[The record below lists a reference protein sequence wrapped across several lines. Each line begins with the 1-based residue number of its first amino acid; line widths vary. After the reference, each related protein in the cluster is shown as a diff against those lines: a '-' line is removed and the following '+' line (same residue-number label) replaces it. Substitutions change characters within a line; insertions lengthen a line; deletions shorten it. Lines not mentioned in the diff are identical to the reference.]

1 MDVTPYTDFIKK
13 TCKRLAYPY
22 HDDIIQDVTIK
33 LLTAEPQHENIKG
46 YIYCTCRTVYID
58 HLRKRK
64 YTLPEKTYPTSCSLL
79 DRDLRSEVRK
89 LPRHLRRLIWL
100 VAMGCSYIE
109 LARYTRKPIGTVKSE
124 LHIAR
129 KMIKARL

>member
-1 MDVTPYTDFIKK
+1 MDITPYTDFIKK

-33 LLTAEPQHENIKG
+33 LLSASPSPTNIKG

-58 HLRKRK
+58 HLRQRK
-64 YTLPEKTYPTSCSLL
+64 FIPLDKTFPTSCALL
-79 DRDLRSEVRK
+79 SRELRDHVRS

-100 VAMGCSYIE
+100 VSMGCTYAE
-109 LARYTRKPIGTVKSE
+109 LAHYTRKPIGTVKSE